1 MYLVSPVRPIKHL
14 SFNFINI
21 PGDKLRPRC
30 FIFSIISL
38 PILLPLLS
46 LLLHHFQISSTFV
59 TLLCTFI
66 YKFAHL
72 ALVHVTRTL
81 IAVWKWNKA
90 CQIAQETGVCHFL
103 VSGYLKCKGKK
114 HPCYSDEFLRQSAMS
129 RWNEFPVFWKLS
141 LSGTDQNS
149 VRRTILSYICKYN
162 WFFGA
167 KCTRADWIPSRLS
180 ETQTHIFFF
189 NHRRMKCI

>member
-1 MYLVSPVRPIKHL
+1 MFLVSPVWPTKHF
-14 SFNFINI
+14 SFHFIII
-21 PGDKLRPRC
+21 PGDKLKPHY
-30 FIFSIISL
+30 FIFAIISL
-38 PILLPLLS
+38 PILLPLLGP
-46 LLLHHFQISSTFV
+46 LLHHFQIPSTFV
-59 TLLCTFI
+59 TLLYTFI

-114 HPCYSDEFLRQSAMS
+114 HPYYSNEFLRQSAMS
-129 RWNEFPVFWKLS
+129 RWNEFPVFWKPS

-149 VRRTILSYICKYN
+149 ERHQFKLH
-162 WFFGA
+162 
-167 KCTRADWIPSRLS
+167 L
-180 ETQTHIFFF
+180 
-189 NHRRMKCI
+189 

>member
-1 MYLVSPVRPIKHL
+1 MFLVSPIWPIKHL
-14 SFNFINI
+14 SFHFISTL
-21 PGDKLRPRC
+21 GDYLKPHY
-30 FIFSIISL
+30 FVFAIISL
-38 PILLPLLS
+38 PISSPQLS
-46 LLLHHFQISSTFV
+46 PLLHHFQISPTFV
-59 TLLCTFI
+59 TLLYTFI

-114 HPCYSDEFLRQSAMS
+114 HPRNSDEFPRQLAMS
-129 RWNEFPVFWKLS
+129 RRNEFPVFWRLS

-149 VRRTILSYICKYN
+149 DKHHFKLH
-162 WFFGA
+162 
-167 KCTRADWIPSRLS
+167 L
-180 ETQTHIFFF
+180 
-189 NHRRMKCI
+189 